1 MGIYIQIG
9 AGAGDLDSRANF
21 RDGFSEYVK
30 KLDIKSISKIIL
42 VEPNPINL
50 DKLSECWKNYPQ
62 ATIFKYGIR
71 RLLDSEN
78 FINFY
83 YALEDAPH
91 FQVFSMVKDHV
102 LKHYPH
108 GNIKSIQ
115 VKTINFLELL
125 NQVTEGAPIELLSLD
140 IEGIDGDILLETDW
154 RYVNCK
160 NLSFEH
166 LHLGDRLQPVLR
178 HLGKCGYMFI
188 GNGLDV
194 NGFDLMYEKIN
205 FL

>member
-21 RDGFSEYVK
+21 RDGFTEYVK
-30 KLDIKSISKIIL
+30 KLDSKCIQKIIL

-62 ATIFKYGIR
+62 ANIFKYGIR

-83 YALEDAPH
+83 YAEEDGPH
-91 FQVFSMVKDHV
+91 FQVFSMVEEHV
-102 LKHYPH
+102 RKHYPQ
-108 GNIKSIQ
+108 GVINSIQ
-115 VKTINFLELL
+115 VETINLMEFLKLAADGE
-125 NQVTEGAPIELLSLD
+125 PIDLLSID

-154 RYVNCK
+154 RQVNCK

-205 FL
+205 S

>member
-21 RDGFSEYVK
+21 RDGFTEYVK
-30 KLDIKSISKIIL
+30 KLDSKSIQKIIL

-62 ATIFKYGIR
+62 ANIFKYGIR
-71 RLLDSEN
+71 RLSDSEN

-83 YALEDAPH
+83 YAEEDGPH
-91 FQVFSMVKDHV
+91 FQVFSMVEEHV
-102 LKHYPH
+102 RKHYPQ
-108 GNIKSIQ
+108 GVINSIQ
-115 VKTINFLELL
+115 VETINFMEFL
-125 NQVTEGAPIELLSLD
+125 NLAADGEPIDLLSLD

-154 RYVNCK
+154 RQVNCK

-166 LHLGDRLQPVLR
+166 LHLGSRLQPVLR
-178 HLGKCGYMFI
+178 HLGQCGYMFI
-188 GNGLDV
+188 GNGLDI

-205 FL
+205 S